1 MCCSEAL
8 QVLSTD
14 GKGIT
19 MRKAGLRA
27 CTQKKAALAKNK
39 LETRLSSGEKKDRK
53 RMAQVVTVYS
63 VNRCQ
68 RTAEEIIKLPQ
79 QRQDNVVPIRP
90 LIKNKRVWA
99 SVKQD
104 AKTVIR
110 DMFEEAL
117 KRDPIQQKP
126 WIILVD
132 GHVNQLRIINK
143 ILIEKKLK
151 ATVILD
157 FIHVLEYLWKAAW
170 CLFDKKDPQVEVWV
184 AEHAIKILKGGSSQV
199 VKGLRCSA
207 TKRKMSKKQRK
218 NIDICTKYLHN
229 NRARLRYDIALKEG
243 YPIASGVIEGACRHL
258 INDRLDITG
267 ATWSLSGA
275 EAMLKIRAIFS
286 SGDWDAY
293 WQYHKAQSKQRLY
306 DNYAA

>member
-1 MCCSEAL
+1 MLSVTADIAQDFDDFYQQQTSVCCSEAL

-19 MRKAGLRA
+19 MRKAGLRG

-104 AKTVIR
+104 AKTVIG
-110 DMFEEAL
+110 DLFEEAL

-126 WIILVD
+126 WVILVD

-170 CLFDKKDPQVEVWV
+170 CLFDKKIRKLKFGWQNMPLRSSKEV
-184 AEHAIKILKGGSSQV
+184 L
-199 VKGLRCSA
+199 VK
-207 TKRKMSKKQRK
+207 
-218 NIDICTKYLHN
+218 
-229 NRARLRYDIALKEG
+229 
-243 YPIASGVIEGACRHL
+243 
-258 INDRLDITG
+258 
-267 ATWSLSGA
+267 
-275 EAMLKIRAIFS
+275 
-286 SGDWDAY
+286 
-293 WQYHKAQSKQRLY
+293 
-306 DNYAA
+306 